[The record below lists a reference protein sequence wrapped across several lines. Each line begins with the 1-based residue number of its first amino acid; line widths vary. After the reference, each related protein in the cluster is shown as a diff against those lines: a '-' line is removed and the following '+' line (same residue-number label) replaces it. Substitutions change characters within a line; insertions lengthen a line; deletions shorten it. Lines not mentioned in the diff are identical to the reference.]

1 MQLLSENKLTFK
13 ELNNNINMYINH
25 HVKMTGI
32 IVIIDNELY
41 LIDSDYADYTK
52 NYKQSIK
59 IKLLNKDVAFL
70 FREVI
75 LRYSG
80 GESFIFHKATIDGK
94 ILSKENEIIIDP
106 FFVTLEQDFPDNT
119 TKLFHIRIDNDKIE
133 FLKKNRFPIFDFDK
147 NSSNDWLDY
156 F

>member
-59 IKLLNKDVAFL
+59 IKLLN
-70 FREVI
+70 
-75 LRYSG
+75 
-80 GESFIFHKATIDGK
+80 
-94 ILSKENEIIIDP
+94 P
-106 FFVTLEQDFPDNT
+106 TLN
-119 TKLFHIRIDNDKIE
+119 
-133 FLKKNRFPIFDFDK
+133 LK
-147 NSSNDWLDY
+147 
-156 F
+156 